1 MQTRMLGTIEVPV
14 IGLGTFAT
22 FDVITDDEI
31 KVRRAILDSCVEHGV
46 KFIDTS
52 PMYKQSEEVIG
63 IAMEGKRSDFILATK
78 VWIEGKD
85 AGIAQMAKS
94 FALLKTDYIDV
105 MQIHNQVDWETHITV
120 LEEMKAEGKIGL
132 TGVTHQMPTALPLM
146 AKMMRT
152 GRFDTIQI
160 SYNVM
165 EHDVEETILPLA
177 EEMGIGVIVMR
188 PFGNGALLRELKSDP
203 DIGPL
208 KEFGIE
214 TWAQALIAY
223 VLADERVSVQIP
235 ATSKPERIAENAS
248 VGSVNLPQELRS
260 YIRRETERCL

>member
-78 VWIEGKD
+78 VWIEGKE
-85 AGIAQMAKS
+85 AGIEQMAKS
-94 FALLKTDYIDV
+94 FELLKTDYIDE

-132 TGVTHQMPTALPLM
+132 TGVTHQMPTALPL
-146 AKMMRT
+146 
-152 GRFDTIQI
+152 
-160 SYNVM
+160 
-165 EHDVEETILPLA
+165 
-177 EEMGIGVIVMR
+177 IGQ
-188 PFGNGALLRELKSDP
+188 NYENRE
-203 DIGPL
+203 I
-208 KEFGIE
+208 
-214 TWAQALIAY
+214 
-223 VLADERVSVQIP
+223 
-235 ATSKPERIAENAS
+235 
-248 VGSVNLPQELRS
+248 
-260 YIRRETERCL
+260 

>member
-1 MQTRMLGTIEVPV
+1 MQTRMLGAIEVPV

-22 FDVITDDEI
+22 FDVLTNDEI
-31 KVRRAILDSCVEHGV
+31 EVRRTIIDKCVEEGV
-46 KFIDTS
+46 QFVDTS

-63 IAMEGKRSDFILATK
+63 MAMKGKRSDFILATK
-78 VWIEGKD
+78 VWIEGKEE
-85 AGIAQMAKS
+85 GIAQMAKS
-94 FALLKTDYIDV
+94 FELLKTDYIDV
-105 MQIHNQVDWETHITV
+105 MQIHNQVDWETHISV

-146 AKMMRT
+146 AHMMRT
-152 GRFDTIQI
+152 GRFDTIQT

-165 EHDVEETILPLA
+165 EHEVEETILPLA

-188 PFGNGALLRELKSDP
+188 PFGNGALLRDLKSQP

-214 TWAQALIAY
+214 TWAQALIGY
-223 VLADERVSVQIP
+223 VLGDLRVSVVIP
-235 ATSKPERIAENAS
+235 ATSKPGRIVENAK
-248 VGSVNLPQELRS
+248 VGSIKLPKELRCH
-260 YIRRETERCL
+260 IRREAERCL